1 MFNSVQTGQVTAP
14 LWEAAKMQVP
24 PGTDNRAFLR
34 EYVVNLLASGFKNL
48 TPYAAR
54 SRPLWWR
61 WASGSLVVP
70 DCNRACD
77 CVVIRPNGVR

>member
-1 MFNSVQTGQVTAP
+1 MRRVAGAAFCISLTSPLAFKLHALILLNMFNSVQTGQVTAP

-48 TPYAAR
+48 TPYA
-54 SRPLWWR
+54 
-61 WASGSLVVP
+61 SLSFL
-70 DCNRACD
+70 
-77 CVVIRPNGVR
+77 